1 MAVMEYVPVLYLP
14 SNDQKIGLN
23 AIDLKNRM
31 KNEGFTELYIVDEL
45 GIKKNKP
52 QYNFYQR
59 FSSIFDLWVDTG
71 PRDIGDVV
79 DGVFSGAKRIIIRLD
94 LWTED
99 SLINIREI
107 TDHDVFIAVDV
118 NHINALFERRLLF
131 DEADGVV
138 LFVTDK
144 NTLRFKLESDI
155 NQLIKDTSVYVFDV
169 EKNEHIWSS
178 KNIKGFLRDINH
190 YL

>member
-1 MAVMEYVPVLYLP
+1 MKYVPVLFLP
-14 SNDQKIGLN
+14 SDDQKISLN
-23 AIDLKNRM
+23 AIDLKNHM
-31 KNEGFTELYIVDEL
+31 EKEGFTDLYVIDEL

-52 QYNFYQR
+52 HYKFYQR
-59 FSSIFDLWVDTG
+59 FSTLFDLWVDTG

-79 DGVFSGAKRIIIRLD
+79 DDIFSGTKIIIIRLD
-94 LWTED
+94 LWTEN
-99 SLINIREI
+99 SLKSIREV
-107 TDHDVFIAVDV
+107 TDHEIYVAIDLNSISSLYESR
-118 NHINALFERRLLF
+118 LFF

-138 LFVTDK
+138 LFVTDN

-155 NQLIKDTSVYVFDV
+155 NQLIKDTSVYVFDM

-178 KNIKGFLRDINH
+178 KDIKGFLRDINH